1 MAVLF
6 APILRTTQPAFAA
19 SQSSLTVY
27 YTLPQ
32 AASLTDITNIE
43 VKVNTQDTNTNVVNN
58 ATGILSVSAKTFL
71 IANIILDISPP
82 EAIFDNGFSF
92 FYGASVA
99 DLQRAYHDEYKES
112 LRCKYLSL
120 DDQARLFVGK
130 RHLPSLRKL
139 LEFRFE
145 RHPKYNIAEETL
157 QLMEAFVRERAQKTL
172 VLYK

>member
-1 MAVLF
+1 MMLF
-6 APILRTTQPAFAA
+6 DSI
-19 SQSSLTVY
+19 
-27 YTLPQ
+27 
-32 AASLTDITNIE
+32 
-43 VKVNTQDTNTNVVNN
+43 
-58 ATGILSVSAKTFL
+58 
-71 IANIILDISPP
+71 IANQDRHLGNWGVLVDNDTGEFLKVAP
-82 EAIFDNGFSF
+82 IFDNGFSL
-92 FYGASVA
+92 FYGASNA
-99 DLQRAYHDEYKES
+99 DLQSSHHADYKNS